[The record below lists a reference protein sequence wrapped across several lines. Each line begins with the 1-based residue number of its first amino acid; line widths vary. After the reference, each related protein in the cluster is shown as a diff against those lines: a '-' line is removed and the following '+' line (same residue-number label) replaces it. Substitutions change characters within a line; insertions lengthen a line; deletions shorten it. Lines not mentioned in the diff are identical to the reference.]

1 MILLSFDYALR
12 TNKEILALTL
22 LDVNNNAVIPQSLL
36 NLHSMKQFNKKRP
49 EIPRI
54 LRRGW
59 IGLS

>member
-22 LDVNNNAVIPQSLL
+22 LDVNNNAVIPHSLL

-49 EIPRI
+49 EIPVF
-54 LRRGW
+54 
-59 IGLS
+59 